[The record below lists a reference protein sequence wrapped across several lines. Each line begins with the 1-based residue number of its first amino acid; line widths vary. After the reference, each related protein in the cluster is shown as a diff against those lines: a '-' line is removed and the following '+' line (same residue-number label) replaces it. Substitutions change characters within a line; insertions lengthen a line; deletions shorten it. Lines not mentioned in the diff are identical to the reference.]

1 MSEPIRCTVSDPRR
15 WLEYWLN
22 ELGEAQSAA
31 LEEHLFECPS
41 CTAVLERLATLG
53 DSIRRLY
60 KVGAIA
66 TVVPT
71 AFVRRMKD
79 AGLSVREYHLCPQ
92 DSVNCTVTPQDD
104 FVAGRLEAPL
114 AGVTRLDAIL
124 EAVDASS
131 VQRLTDIPFNAADG
145 EVTLLPAMREIRPL
159 EKQTL
164 RVHVIA
170 VDAAGERT
178 LGTYTFNHSRS
189 HG

>member
-1 MSEPIRCTVSDPRR
+1 MSEPTHCTLSDPRR

-22 ELGEAQSAA
+22 ELGEVPSAA
-31 LEEHLFECPS
+31 LEEHLFECAS
-41 CTAVLERLATLG
+41 CTAVLERLAALG
-53 DSIRRLY
+53 HSIRRLY
-60 KVGAIA
+60 KDGAIA

-79 AGLSVREYHLCPQ
+79 AGMSVREYHLAPQ
-92 DSVNCTVTPQDD
+92 DSVNCTVTAQDD
-104 FVAGRLEAPL
+104 FVAGHLAAPL
-114 AGVTRLDAIL
+114 AGVTRLDAVL
-124 EAVDASS
+124 ERVDVNW
-131 VQRLTDIPFNAADG
+131 VQRLTDVPFNAADG

-178 LGTYTFNHSRS
+178 LGTYTFNHRRSR
-189 HG
+189 G